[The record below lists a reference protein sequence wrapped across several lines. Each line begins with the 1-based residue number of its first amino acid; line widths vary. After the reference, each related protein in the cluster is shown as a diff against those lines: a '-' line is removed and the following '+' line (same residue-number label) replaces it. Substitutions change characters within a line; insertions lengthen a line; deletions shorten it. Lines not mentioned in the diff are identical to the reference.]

1 MTLIY
6 PRLVY
11 PHGESW
17 QGPRPTST
25 GLHFTSGL
33 PNNVALDFMAPAL
46 TPVLAVTRGIITRI
60 SGHDPDEG
68 VIGSS
73 VFGRNVYLLDPDGL
87 SYFYTHLDHLAVKV
101 SDRVESGSLVGR
113 VGAWP
118 HDPGR
123 SHTHLGISHPLGT
136 AAARASILRVAKAK
150 RVAIRPR
157 NV

>member
-1 MTLIY
+1 MTLVY
-6 PRLVY
+6 PKLVY

-17 QGPRPTST
+17 QGQRPTAA
-25 GLHFTSGL
+25 GLHQTSGL
-33 PNNVALDFMAPAL
+33 SGNIALDFMAPAL
-46 TPVLAVTRGIITRI
+46 TPVLAVVRGTITRI
-60 SGHDPDEG
+60 SGHDPAEG

-73 VFGRNVYLLDPDGL
+73 VFGRNVYLLDAAGL
-87 SYFYTHLDHLAVKV
+87 SHFYTHLDHLAVKV
-101 SDRVESGSLVGR
+101 GARVESGSRIGR

-123 SHTHLGISHPLGT
+123 SHTHLGITHPDGKT
-136 AAARASILRVAKAK
+136 AARAAILRVSKAK